1 MDVIAGR
8 LCDRPVDDGAR
19 PLGEVI
25 PDAPSAPG
33 QVTLDLP
40 RGGGNAEFEVAK
52 VGQVP
57 DSGHGQVIIMRGG
70 CHAPHR
76 RTTLAGMADTIE
88 ITSTATPLQGLLAV
102 PDSGS
107 GPGVIVIQE
116 WWGLVPQIESVVD
129 RFAAAGFVALAPDH
143 YRGERTTEPD
153 EAGKLMMGL
162 KVAAA
167 ASDIAASADHLVRS
181 GMLPIDR
188 VGVVGFCMGG
198 GLALLAPTVSPH
210 IDCASAFYPAM
221 PWPDYHPDW
230 ANYTGREA
238 LIHQAES
245 DIPSTGQRIAEYAAA
260 IGDNGG
266 TVTIVDYPGSQHAF
280 FNEDRSEVYDATAA
294 GMAWG
299 RTVEMFHRRLSGPFA

>member
-1 MDVIAGR
+1 M
-8 LCDRPVDDGAR
+8 
-19 PLGEVI
+19 
-25 PDAPSAPG
+25 
-33 QVTLDLP
+33 
-40 RGGGNAEFEVAK
+40 AELI
-52 VGQVP
+52 
-57 DSGHGQVIIMRGG
+57 D
-70 CHAPHR
+70 
-76 RTTLAGMADTIE
+76 IE
-88 ITSTATPLQGLLAV
+88 ATATPLQGLLAI

-116 WWGLVPQIESVVD
+116 WWGLVPHIESVVD

-167 ASDIAASADHLVRS
+167 ASDIAACADHLVRS
-181 GMLPIDR
+181 GMLPIDK
-188 VGVVGFCMGG
+188 VGAVGFCMGG

-245 DIPSTGQRIAEYAAA
+245 DIPNTGADIARYAEA
-260 IGDNGG
+260 IGEHGG
-266 TVTIVDYPGSQHAF
+266 VATIVDYPGTQHAF
-280 FNEDRSEVYDATAA
+280 FNSDRPEVYDAKAA
-294 GMAWG
+294 GQAWD
-299 RTVEMFHRRLSGPFA
+299 RMIEMFTRRLSGPFA